1 MLNVCANI
9 CNLCTKMINNVKF
22 VRKIHQ
28 NSPKTE
34 STKNQNF
41 SKIPEKNSKIQ
52 NCSFPYVNTVNLN
65 VN

>member
-1 MLNVCANI
+1 MPGYVDTGLNLIDVEDVAQGHI
-9 CNLCTKMINNVKF
+9 LAAQ
-22 VRKIHQ
+22 RG
-28 NSPKTE
+28 KTGE
-34 STKNQNF
+34 KYNTTDY